1 MNQPKTL
8 LLSVFSG
15 GGGTARYGDFVV
27 VRLSAGAF
35 AASSQEFNM
44 TQNWARA
51 RVSSGNAQR
60 DRSTFTD
67 HFETLLARS
76 GCGIATK
83 GSRPLLKRIV
93 EGLKQ
98 MNIDLS
104 EWSIPANINES
115 VEVQRRTPATDR
127 TVVATPSTPE
137 KPTP

>member
-1 MNQPKTL
+1 MNKPQTL
-8 LLSVFSG
+8 LLSVFAS

-27 VRLSAGAF
+27 VRLSGGAF
-35 AASSQEFNM
+35 AATAQEFQM

-60 DRSTFTD
+60 DRSSFTD
-67 HFETLLARS
+67 RFETLLARS

-93 EGLKQ
+93 DGMRQ

-104 EWSIPANINES
+104 EWSIPTNIDES
-115 VEVQRRTPATDR
+115 VEIRRRLITVDPAAA
-127 TVVATPSTPE
+127 VAPTQPRDS
-137 KPTP
+137 KP